1 MPEVQFLLMQAT
13 YGNFHW
19 SPPKGHVKPGETD
32 YEAAIRETKE
42 EAGLSDSV
50 LAVMNDFKIELRYN
64 VTNHRDGKKRDKIS
78 TYWLAELLKPAENS
92 VVMSEEHQD
101 FKWLT
106 LQEAKD
112 LSGFKDFNEAL
123 DKCYTK
129 IIEQQKNS
137 TGLLGLY

>member
-50 LAVMNDFKIELRYN
+50 LAVMYDFKIELRYN
-64 VTNHRDGKKRDKIS
+64 VTNRWNGKKRDKR
-78 TYWLAELLKPAENS
+78 TMYWLAELLKPAENS
-92 VVMSEEHQD
+92 VVMSREHQD

-129 IIEQQKNS
+129 IIEQ
-137 TGLLGLY
+137 

>member
-50 LAVMNDFKIELRYN
+50 LPVMYDFKIELRYN
-64 VTNHRDGKKRDKIS
+64 VTNRWNGKKRDKR
-78 TYWLAELLKPAENS
+78 TMYWLAELLKPAENS
-92 VVMSEEHQD
+92 VVMSREHQD
-101 FKWLT
+101 FIWLT

-112 LSGFKDFNEAL
+112 LSGFEDLNEAL
-123 DKCYTK
+123 DECYTK
-129 IIEQQKNS
+129 IIEQ
-137 TGLLGLY
+137 

>member
-1 MPEVQFLLMQAT
+1 MSLIGGME
-13 YGNFHW
+13 
-19 SPPKGHVKPGETD
+19 
-32 YEAAIRETKE
+32 
-42 EAGLSDSV
+42 
-50 LAVMNDFKIELRYN
+50 
-64 VTNHRDGKKRDKIS
+64 KKRDKR
-78 TYWLAELLKPAENS
+78 TMYWLAELLKPAENS

-129 IIEQQKNS
+129 IIEQ
-137 TGLLGLY
+137 